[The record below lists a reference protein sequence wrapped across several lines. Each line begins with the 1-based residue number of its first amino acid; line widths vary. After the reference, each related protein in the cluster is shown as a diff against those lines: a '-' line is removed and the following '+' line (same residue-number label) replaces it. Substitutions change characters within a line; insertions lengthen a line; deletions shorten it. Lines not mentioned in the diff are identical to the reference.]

1 MSFITFKINK
11 QKTKEPRER
20 QDILR
25 CQAKEALAEAVALA
39 VAAF

>member
-11 QKTKEPRER
+11 QKTKEPRDKR
-20 QDILR
+20 DKTR
-25 CQAKEALAEAVALA
+25 CQAKEALAEALA